1 MRLVPAL
8 MVVAFVAVPATA
20 NAFKYKKN
28 NVAIPP
34 GEHVAVVAWG
44 TLTLVANP
52 ALAAPTTCENASLG
66 EVFNNEAGE
75 GEGQTNVF
83 ASTNCKHA
91 ECEKGE
97 KVGALEKEFRVFPEG
112 ENGGAYG
119 LPWPS
124 KLVEIG
130 GDGKIRTESTHVDV
144 SLGCTAHGV
153 YGEGTIGSKPAPGFV
168 GGKENFYFTA
178 PTICKTDAEHIQA
191 PFTQASGSLPVTG
204 KIKFDPP
211 STPGGNSGFLNCA
224 GGVVKGETS
233 GSLKVAGYL
242 GLEKIDTAP

>member
-8 MVVAFVAVPATA
+8 MVVAFVAVPASA

-28 NVAIPP
+28 NVPIPP
-34 GEHVAVVAWG
+34 GEKVAVVSWG
-44 TLTLVANP
+44 TLTLTANP
-52 ALAAPTTCENASLG
+52 PAAAPTTCENAALG
-66 EVFNNEAGE
+66 EVENNEAGE
-75 GEGQTNVF
+75 GEGRTNIF
-83 ASTNCKHA
+83 GSTNCKHA

-97 KVGALEKEFRVFPEG
+97 FVGELEKEFRVLPEG
-112 ENGGAYG
+112 ENGGKYG

-130 GDGKIRTESTHVDV
+130 GDGKIRSESTHVLV

-153 YGEGTIGSKPAPGFV
+153 YGEGAINSKPAPGFV

-178 PTICKTDAEHIQA
+178 PTLCKTEPGFIQA
-191 PFTQASGSLPVTG
+191 PFTQPSGNLPVTA
-204 KIKFDPP
+204 KIKFDP
-211 STPGGNSGFLNCA
+211 TPGNSGFLSCA

-233 GSLKVAGYL
+233 GSLKIAGYL